1 MFGVQVQTLYLCLMS
16 SYLTGERERSKLSDS
31 FCGLSEGMNKR
42 SGEVQRKVPLLAGAA
57 EFRIKMTLNLEINI

>member
-1 MFGVQVQTLYLCLMS
+1 MFGVQVQTLCLCLMS

-57 EFRIKMTLNLEINI
+57 EFRIK